1 MSEKVPADLSAHD
14 AAPCCS
20 GSSKRPRDDQKA
32 HRTKRKSHC
41 SQRRRPDCA
50 ARRLPLGPSRVRL
63 GAHRGWCSGACEAQ
77 LRTRPQTDS
86 SIKPDVLVSALLV
99 ACMERQV
106 PCLLRCYE
114 CLTQMY
120 LMHHGFVPKVNV
132 RNTINGSTPLHF
144 AAQESERGDQNGRL
158 LCMKMLVAAGA
169 ERDIAVHLIC
179 PCSSCLYLESV
190 PADSGPRQICRIIAG
205 ASRIR
210 CRATLTC
217 AWRWAD
223 RRSLRTSPMTKR
235 RRRTSSSSG
244 RTLSAARCSPA
255 PALGGSEQAV

>member
-1 MSEKVPADLSAHD
+1 MCTCGKY
-14 AAPCCS
+14 
-20 GSSKRPRDDQKA
+20 
-32 HRTKRKSHC
+32 
-41 SQRRRPDCA
+41 
-50 ARRLPLGPSRVRL
+50 
-63 GAHRGWCSGACEAQ
+63 
-77 LRTRPQTDS
+77 
-86 SIKPDVLVSALLV
+86 
-99 ACMERQV
+99 
-106 PCLLRCYE
+106 PCLLRYHE

-120 LMHHGFVPKVNV
+120 LLHHAFVPKVNL

-144 AAQESERGDQNGRL
+144 AAQESERGDQKGRL
-158 LCMKMLVAAGA
+158 LCMKMLLAAGA

-179 PCSSCLYLESV
+179 PCSSCLHV
-190 PADSGPRQICRIIAG
+190 PADSGPREICRIIAG

-223 RRSLRTSPMTKR
+223 RRSRRMSPTTKR

>member
-1 MSEKVPADLSAHD
+1 M
-14 AAPCCS
+14 C
-20 GSSKRPRDDQKA
+20 
-32 HRTKRKSHC
+32 
-41 SQRRRPDCA
+41 
-50 ARRLPLGPSRVRL
+50 
-63 GAHRGWCSGACEAQ
+63 
-77 LRTRPQTDS
+77 
-86 SIKPDVLVSALLV
+86 LLV
-99 ACMERQV
+99 LCWLPAWSGKY

-120 LMHHGFVPKVNV
+120 LLHHGFVPKVNV

-190 PADSGPRQICRIIAG
+190 PAVPADSGPRQICRIIAG

-217 AWRWAD
+217 AWLWAV
-223 RRSLRTSPMTKR
+223 RRSRRTSPTAKR
-235 RRRTSSSSG
+235 RRRSSSSG

-255 PALGGSEQAV
+255 RALGGSEQAV